1 MTVSIIPPGPPPVE
15 ARPLSLT
22 HDVPTLTCP
31 PQPPARLALTATPHT
46 AVAPVPFGVPAGPA
60 DVEAVLDELVPQ
72 IEQWR
77 RRLAGL
83 PAPGFLVTAADAQRA
98 RELARLLAEASAI
111 LAERA

>member
-1 MTVSIIPPGPPPVE
+1 MTVSIIPPGPATVE
-15 ARPLSLT
+15 VRPLSLA
-22 HDVPTLTCP
+22 HDVPTLSCP
-31 PQPPARLALTATPHT
+31 PQPPARLALTAAPHT
-46 AVAPVPFGVPAGPA
+46 STAPVPLGVAAGPA

-77 RRLAGL
+77 RVLAGL

-98 RELARLLAEASAI
+98 REVARLLAEASAI